1 MAERAEV
8 IRKIVGGH
16 ARGAG
21 IFRTGKAE
29 ISDAGYAQLKT
40 AVQNDEEGK
49 LFLAALKEAHRA
61 LGDKLLPQAYYY
73 GFIPR
78 DVEYFEEEV

>member
-1 MAERAEV
+1 MRA
-8 IRKIVGGH
+8 
-16 ARGAG
+16 AREFYAYC
-21 IFRTGKAE
+21 FRTGKAE

-49 LFLAALKEAHRA
+49 LFLAALKEAHHA

>member
-1 MAERAEV
+1 M
-8 IRKIVGGH
+8 
-16 ARGAG
+16 
-21 IFRTGKAE
+21 
-29 ISDAGYAQLKT
+29 
-40 AVQNDEEGK
+40 QNDEEGK